1 MYMPTQPKKRRN
13 GQLKGILQDVFV
25 STNPLT
31 APFGMVFVY
40 APENF
45 EQQKLG
51 TFFGII
57 KISDSSANSS
67 YVANLLASVMKKEFF
82 FRPDRPTFESLE
94 GALKKA
100 NLALAEIAR
109 QGSVQW
115 IGKIS
120 FAGGALEKNNLHFS
134 KLGDTS
140 ILLLR
145 GGMIAD
151 IGAEMDSH
159 PEEASD
165 HPLKTFLDISSGKL
179 EKNDCLIFT
188 TNDLLEIFSLEEI
201 RQNFDRFSR
210 DEFPEIIT
218 ASLSANSE
226 LSGAI
231 IANIVPE
238 EEMIPKKEAVFEDS
252 GMAVAHPEP
261 ELPKIPD
268 AEPEREPAISPRLDI
283 VPATP
288 ADASP
293 EIEKRSHLFVSEEEK
308 IPLKKF
314 VGEKIKKYFGIFTEY
329 LQRVFSR
336 DDKKAIPAARREKI
350 RDFAFKAGRR
360 SLAVPQA
367 VVRKI
372 RQQNWNATDKKIW
385 MGAGVFVL
393 LFLAIYFF
401 KIAGKNEPV
410 APASDSSSQTT
421 PAAETALDDVQ
432 VKIVGEISDV
442 AALSSGNRGVFTL
455 AESIFVLGP
464 EKSVLKIDSSPG
476 SVEEMKSD
484 IPGGNFSIAAP
495 MPDLRSIFI
504 LAEDKK
510 IISFTPINKN
520 FQENGISLP
529 AGLKAA
535 DMKTFLTYLY
545 VFDPSANQ
553 IYRYPRAE
561 GGFGEGQNWLKS
573 GTDIKDAK
581 SFAVN
586 DDIYAASGSQITAY
600 LQGRKD
606 DKITFENPRV
616 PLAID
621 KIFTAPDLEHIYV
634 LDNKN
639 RRVIAYLKDGK
650 IAAQYWNKSIA
661 GIKDFTVDEKNKA
674 IYLLKTDHLLKLNM
688 VE

>member
-1 MYMPTQPKKRRN
+1 MPIQPKKRRS
-13 GQLKGILQDVFV
+13 GQLRGILHDIFV
-25 STNPLT
+25 STNPLM

-40 APENF
+40 DPENF

-82 FRPDRPTFESLE
+82 SKPDRPTFESLE

-151 IGAEMDSH
+151 IGTEMGFRS
-159 PEEASD
+159 EETSN

-231 IANIVPE
+231 IANIISE
-238 EEMIPKKEAVFEDS
+238 EETILEKETIFEDS
-252 GMAVAHPEP
+252 GMAVALLEP
-261 ELPKIPD
+261 ELPKIPE
-268 AEPEREPAISPRLDI
+268 AEPEREPAVPPRLDI
-283 VPATP
+283 IPAAS

-293 EIEKRSHLFVSEEEK
+293 EIGKRDHLFVSEEEK
-308 IPLKKF
+308 IPLKKSI
-314 VGEKIKKYFGIFTEY
+314 GEKLKKYSGIFTEY
-329 LQRVFSR
+329 LQRVFSKV
-336 DDKKAIPAARREKI
+336 DKKAFPATRREKI
-350 RDFAFKAGRR
+350 RNFALKAGRKG
-360 SLAVPQA
+360 LAVPQTIS
-367 VVRKI
+367 RKI
-372 RQQNWNATDKKIW
+372 SQRNWSMTDKKIW
-385 MGAGVFVL
+385 AGAGVFVL

-421 PAAETALDDVQ
+421 PAIETALDDVQ

-442 AALSSGNRGVFTL
+442 AALPSGSREVFTL

-464 EKSVLKIDSSPG
+464 EKSVLKIDSSTG
-476 SVEEMKSD
+476 GVEEMKSTVSS
-484 IPGGNFSIAAP
+484 GNFSLATP
-495 MPDLRSIFI
+495 MPDLNSVFI
-504 LAEDKK
+504 LTEDKK

-520 FQENGISLP
+520 FQENGISFP

-535 DMKTFLTYLY
+535 DIGTFLTYLY

-561 GGFGEGQNWLKS
+561 GGFSEGQSWLKS
-573 GTDIKDAK
+573 GADIKDAK
-581 SFAVN
+581 SFAIN
-586 DDIYAASGSQITAY
+586 DDIYAASDSQITAY

-606 DKITFENPRV
+606 DKITFENPNV
-616 PLAID
+616 PLAVD
-621 KIFTAPDLEHIYV
+621 KIFTAPNLERIYA

-639 RRVIAYLKDGK
+639 RRVIAYSKDGK
-650 IAAQYWNKSIA
+650 ITAQYWNKSIA
-661 GIKDFTVDEKNKA
+661 GIKDLAIDEKNKT
-674 IYLLKTDHLLKLNM
+674 IYLLKTDRLLKFNM